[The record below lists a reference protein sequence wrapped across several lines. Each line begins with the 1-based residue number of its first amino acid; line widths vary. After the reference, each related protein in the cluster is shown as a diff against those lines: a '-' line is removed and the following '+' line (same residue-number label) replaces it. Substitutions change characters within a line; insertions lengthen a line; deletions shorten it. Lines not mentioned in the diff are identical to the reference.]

1 MPPERRDCVA
11 RVETELKCTPH
22 SVAAARRFV
31 EAALAV
37 WELDDLNAVAM
48 LLTSEL
54 VTNAILHARTAVH
67 LVAKRTEKELVIEVW
82 DGSPHAA
89 AIPRNALES
98 ETGRG
103 LLLVDRIAARW
114 GVRRSQHRKVVWFAL
129 PLTT

>member
-1 MPPERRDCVA
+1 MA
-11 RVETELKCTPH
+11 RVEAELKCTPQ

-37 WELDDLNAVAM
+37 WELDDVNAVAL

-54 VTNAILHARTAVH
+54 VTNAILHARTAVQ
-67 LVAKRTEKELVIEVW
+67 LVAERTPTELVIEVW
-82 DGSPHAA
+82 DGAPHAA

-103 LLLVDRIAARW
+103 LLLVDRLAARW
-114 GVRRSQHRKVVWFAL
+114 GVRRSGRRKMVWFAL